1 VGLNSQGHKL
11 KPLPSLFQLDAFTW
25 EDSLVAVASHVVTA
39 QPGDIESW
47 DLTLYGEAFEPLSC
61 DPFSFK
67 GKFLDHGLC
76 ALADNLLGPGGF
88 IFPPGWHRNPEGNE
102 YHATVQWMPL
112 SRRITRIWLNTAG
125 W

>member
-1 VGLNSQGHKL
+1 MTGIQDE
-11 KPLPSLFQLDAFTW
+11 PLPSLFQLDAFTW
-25 EDSLVAVASHVVTA
+25 EDSLVAVASRVVTA
-39 QPGDIESW
+39 RPGDIESW
-47 DLTLYGEAFEPLSC
+47 DLTLYGEAFQSLSC

-102 YHATVQWMPL
+102 YHATVHWMPL
-112 SRRITRIWLNTAG
+112 SRRITEYG
-125 W
+125 

>member
-25 EDSLVAVASHVVTA
+25 EDSLVAVASRVVTA
-39 QPGDIESW
+39 RPGDIESW
-47 DLTLYGEAFEPLSC
+47 DLTLYGEAFQSLSC

-88 IFPPGWHRNPEGNE
+88 ISPPSWFGNPKGNE
-102 YHATVQWMPL
+102 YHATVHWMSL
-112 SRRITRIWLNTAG
+112 SRRITEYG
-125 W
+125 

>member
-25 EDSLVAVASHVVTA
+25 EDSLVAVASRVVTA

-47 DLTLYGEAFEPLSC
+47 DLTLYGEAFESLSC

-67 GKFLDHGLC
+67 GRFLDHGLRVLHIIC
-76 ALADNLLGPGGF
+76 SAQEDLSFRLAG
-88 IFPPGWHRNPEGNE
+88 I
-102 YHATVQWMPL
+102 ATQKAT
-112 SRRITRIWLNTAG
+112 SITPRCSG
-125 W
+125 CR